1 MKHPISKNLGLKIT
15 AVLLSILLW
24 VFATSRGLSEIVL
37 DMPLEFRNIPTGLEL
52 MYYDV
57 KAVSLNIKGQERLIR
72 SIRPTDI
79 RVWIDLT
86 KAKKGEGIYA
96 INKNN
101 ISLPLTVTVKNITP
115 SSVKVSLEESV
126 SRTVKVRPIVVGI
139 PEKGY
144 YIKSIS
150 VVPQTVD
157 LEGAS
162 SKIKKVDKVKTEPLD
177 VTGRSETL
185 TKDLK
190 LDVSGMNIRTK
201 VDEVMV
207 KVVIAKEIR

>member
-37 DMPLEFRNIPTGLEL
+37 DVPLEFKNIPPRLEL

-72 SIRPTDI
+72 TIRPTDI

-101 ISLPLTVTVKNITP
+101 IRLPLTVTVKNITP

>member
-37 DMPLEFRNIPTGLEL
+37 DVPLEFKNIPPRLEL

-72 SIRPTDI
+72 TIRPTDI

-185 TKDLK
+185 TKGLK

-201 VDEVMV
+201 VDEVKV

>member
-37 DMPLEFRNIPTGLEL
+37 DVPLEFKNIPPRLEL

-72 SIRPTDI
+72 TIRPTDI
-79 RVWIDLT
+79 RVWIDLN

-126 SRTVKVRPIVVGI
+126 SKTVKVRPIVVGI

>member
-1 MKHPISKNLGLKIT
+1 MKHPVFKNIGLKIT

-24 VFATSRGLSEIVL
+24 IFATSRGLSEISL
-37 DMPLEFRNIPTGLEL
+37 DVPLEFKNIPPGLEL
-52 MYYDV
+52 MNYDV
-57 KAVSLNIKGQERLIR
+57 RSVRLNIKGQERLIR
-72 SIRPTDI
+72 TISPTDI

-96 INKNN
+96 INKSN
-101 ISLPLTVTVKNITP
+101 IRLPLTVTVKNITP
-115 SSVKVSLEESV
+115 SSVKVLLEESV
-126 SRTVKVRPIVVGI
+126 SRTVRVKPLVVGI

-157 LEGAS
+157 IEGS
-162 SKIKKVDKVKTEPLD
+162 ISKIKKVDKLKTEPLD
-177 VTGRSETL
+177 ITGRSETL

-190 LDVSGMNIRTK
+190 LDLSGMNIRTR

-207 KVVIAKEIR
+207 KVVIAREKR

>member
-37 DMPLEFRNIPTGLEL
+37 DVPLEFKNIPPRLEL

-72 SIRPTDI
+72 TIRPTDI

-201 VDEVMV
+201 VDEVKV

>member
-1 MKHPISKNLGLKIT
+1 MKHPIFKNLGLKIT
-15 AVLLSILLW
+15 AILLSVLLWI
-24 VFATSRGLSEIVL
+24 FATSRGLSEIAL
-37 DMPLEFRNIPTGLEL
+37 DVPLEFKNIPAGLEL

-57 KAVSLNIKGQERLIR
+57 KSVSLNIKSQERLIR
-72 SIRPTDI
+72 TIRPTDI

-96 INKNN
+96 INTNN

-115 SSVKVSLEESV
+115 SSVKVLLEESV
-126 SRTVKVRPIVVGI
+126 SRTVRVKPIVVGI
-139 PEKGY
+139 PERGY
-144 YIKSIS
+144 YVKSIS

-157 LEGAS
+157 IEGAS
-162 SKIKKVDKVKTEPLD
+162 SKIRKVDTVKTEPLD
-177 VTGRSETL
+177 ITGRSETL

-190 LDVSGMNIRTK
+190 LDVSGMNIRTR

-207 KVVIAKEIR
+207 KVVIARR

>member
-72 SIRPTDI
+72 TIRPTDI
-79 RVWIDLT
+79 HVWIELT

-101 ISLPLTVTVKNITP
+101 IRLPLTVTVKNITP

>member
-37 DMPLEFRNIPTGLEL
+37 DVPLEFKNIPPRLEL

-72 SIRPTDI
+72 TIRPTDI

-157 LEGAS
+157 LEGTS

>member
-1 MKHPISKNLGLKIT
+1 MKHPLFKNLGLKIT

-24 VFATSRGLSEIVL
+24 IFATSRGLSEIAL
-37 DMPLEFRNIPTGLEL
+37 DVPLEFKNIPPRLEL

-72 SIRPTDI
+72 TIRPTDI
-79 RVWIDLT
+79 RVGIDLS

-101 ISLPLTVTVKNITP
+101 IRLPLTVTVKNITP
-115 SSVKVSLEESV
+115 SSVKVLLEESV
-126 SRTVKVRPIVVGI
+126 ARTVKVRPIVVGA
-139 PEKGY
+139 PERGY
-144 YIKSIS
+144 YVKSIS
-150 VVPQTVD
+150 VVPPTVD
-157 LEGAS
+157 IEGAS

-177 VTGRSETL
+177 ITGRSETL
-185 TKDLK
+185 AKDLK
-190 LDVSGMNIRTK
+190 LDVSGMNIRTR

-207 KVVIAKEIR
+207 KVVIAREMR

>member
-72 SIRPTDI
+72 TIRPTDI

>member
-37 DMPLEFRNIPTGLEL
+37 DVPLEFKNIPPRLEL

-72 SIRPTDI
+72 TIRPTDI

-126 SRTVKVRPIVVGI
+126 SRTLKIRPIVVGI

-177 VTGRSETL
+177 VTGRSETI

-201 VDEVMV
+201 VDEVKV

>member
-37 DMPLEFRNIPTGLEL
+37 DVPLEFKNIPPRLEL

-72 SIRPTDI
+72 TIRPTDI

-126 SRTVKVRPIVVGI
+126 SRTLKVRPIVVGI

-201 VDEVMV
+201 VDEVKV

>member
-24 VFATSRGLSEIVL
+24 VFATSRGLSEIAL
-37 DMPLEFRNIPTGLEL
+37 DVPLEFKNIPPGLEL

-72 SIRPTDI
+72 TIRPTDI
-79 RVWIDLT
+79 HVWIELT

-101 ISLPLTVTVKNITP
+101 IRLPLTVTVKNITP

>member
-15 AVLLSILLW
+15 AILLSILLW

-37 DMPLEFRNIPTGLEL
+37 DVPLEFRNIPPRLEL

-72 SIRPTDI
+72 TIRPTDI
-79 RVWIDLT
+79 RVWIDLN

-126 SRTVKVRPIVVGI
+126 SKTVKVRPIVVGI

>member
-1 MKHPISKNLGLKIT
+1 MKHPLSKNLGLKIT

-37 DMPLEFRNIPTGLEL
+37 DVPLEFKNIPPRLEL

-72 SIRPTDI
+72 TIRPTDI

-126 SRTVKVRPIVVGI
+126 SRTLKIRPIVVGI

-177 VTGRSETL
+177 ITGRSETI

-201 VDEVMV
+201 VDEVKV

>member
-37 DMPLEFRNIPTGLEL
+37 DVPLEFRNIPPRLEL

-72 SIRPTDI
+72 TIRPTDI

-126 SRTVKVRPIVVGI
+126 SRTVKIRPIVVGI

-162 SKIKKVDKVKTEPLD
+162 SEIKKVDKVKTEPLD

-201 VDEVMV
+201 VDEVKV

>member
-1 MKHPISKNLGLKIT
+1 
-15 AVLLSILLW
+15 
-24 VFATSRGLSEIVL
+24 
-37 DMPLEFRNIPTGLEL
+37 

-72 SIRPTDI
+72 TIRPTDI

-96 INKNN
+96 VNKNN

-126 SRTVKVRPIVVGI
+126 SRTVKVKPIVVGI

-157 LEGAS
+157 LEGAIS
-162 SKIKKVDKVKTEPLD
+162 EIKKVDKVKTEPLD
-177 VTGRSETL
+177 VTGRSEAL

-201 VDEVMV
+201 VDEVKV

>member
-37 DMPLEFRNIPTGLEL
+37 DVPLEFKNIPPRLEL

-72 SIRPTDI
+72 TIRPTDI
-79 RVWIDLT
+79 RVWIDLN

-101 ISLPLTVTVKNITP
+101 IRLPLTVTVKNITP

-177 VTGRSETL
+177 VTGRSEPL

-201 VDEVMV
+201 VDEVKV

>member
-37 DMPLEFRNIPTGLEL
+37 DVPLEFKNIPPRLEL

-72 SIRPTDI
+72 TISPTDI
-79 RVWIDLT
+79 HVWIELT

-126 SRTVKVRPIVVGI
+126 SKTVKVRPIVVGI

-201 VDEVMV
+201 VDEVKV

>member
-37 DMPLEFRNIPTGLEL
+37 DVPLEFKNIPPRLEL

-72 SIRPTDI
+72 TIRPTDI

-157 LEGAS
+157 LEGTS

-201 VDEVMV
+201 VDEVKV

>member
-15 AVLLSILLW
+15 AILLSILLW
-24 VFATSRGLSEIVL
+24 VFATSRGISEIVL
-37 DMPLEFRNIPTGLEL
+37 DVPLEFRNIPSGLEL

-72 SIRPTDI
+72 TIRPTDI

-101 ISLPLTVTVKNITP
+101 IRLPLTVTVNNITP

-126 SRTVKVRPIVVGI
+126 SRTVKVKPIVVGI

-157 LEGAS
+157 LEGAIS
-162 SKIKKVDKVKTEPLD
+162 EIKKVDKVKTEPLD
-177 VTGRSETL
+177 VTGRSEAL

-201 VDEVMV
+201 VDEVKV